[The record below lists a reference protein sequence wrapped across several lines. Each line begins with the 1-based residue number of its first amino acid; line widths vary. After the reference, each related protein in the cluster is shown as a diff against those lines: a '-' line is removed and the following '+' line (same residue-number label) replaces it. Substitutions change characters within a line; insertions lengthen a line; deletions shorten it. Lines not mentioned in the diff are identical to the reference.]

1 MLLPPAGMVGKGM
14 GEDEVLEEGPEEE
27 GEGPSD
33 AIISITLGRTM

>member
-27 GEGPSD
+27 GEGPND

>member
-1 MLLPPAGMVGKGM
+1 MLLPPGGMEGKGM
-14 GEDEVLEEGPEEE
+14 GEEEVREEGPEED